1 MAKTIDAFY
10 DVNAQYRP
18 IEQGTYPAHI
28 NSFEIKSLNT
38 RAGNAK
44 VINMR
49 YAIADEVSKQMQ
61 KEWEMNGYEYK
72 VDGRGKRIPRLD
84 AHGNQNE
91 FSCEHMKG
99 KEYRDD
105 GIWIFLDANSMSK
118 NSNYFNVLDALNIEC
133 PTIKKDG
140 VEIKQLMEIE
150 AHDVIGKAVNVK
162 LSKVQF
168 VTSETKHLTEDKQ
181 EKRTVMKVTGISE
194 WSNGVDIPQDEIEE
208 DTPF

>member
-10 DVNAQYRP
+10 DENAQYRP

-49 YAIADEVSKQMQ
+49 YAIADEVSKQTQ

-72 VDGRGKRIPRLD
+72 VNGRGKRIPRLD

-91 FSCEHMKG
+91 FS
-99 KEYRDD
+99 
-105 GIWIFLDANSMSK
+105 
-118 NSNYFNVLDALNIEC
+118 
-133 PTIKKDG
+133 
-140 VEIKQLMEIE
+140 
-150 AHDVIGKAVNVK
+150 GKAVNVK

-194 WSNGVDIPQDEIEE
+194 WSDGVDIPQDEIEE